1 MKSRTLSRLTT
12 LLALLGRGATPVDG
26 IHWINVPRKTTT
38 KGDTRG
44 TQRRKTGQL
53 AVC

>member
-1 MKSRTLSRLTT
+1 MKSRILSRLAA

-26 IHWINVPRKTTT
+26 IHW
-38 KGDTRG
+38 KGEDRG
-44 TQRRKTGQL
+44 TQRRKTGQP